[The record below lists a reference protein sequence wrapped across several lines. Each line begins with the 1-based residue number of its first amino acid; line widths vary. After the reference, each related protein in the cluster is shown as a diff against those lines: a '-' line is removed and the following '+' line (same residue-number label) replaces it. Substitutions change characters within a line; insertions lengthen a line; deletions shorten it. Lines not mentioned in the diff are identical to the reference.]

1 MHRSRLS
8 IPGASPGAV
17 GAFSGARGAGQ
28 VARAI
33 LPFQTRGKAAS
44 VQQFLNAFGE
54 ESEGLYPRT
63 KDKLNADFN
72 QSPLLMYFKSLEN
85 GLN

>member
-1 MHRSRLS
+1 MHRSRLG
-8 IPGASPGAV
+8 IPGATPGAA

-33 LPFQTRGKAAS
+33 LPFQTRGEAAS

-63 KDKLNADFN
+63 KDKQCRL
-72 QSPLLMYFKSLEN
+72 QSKPTVNVFQVT
-85 GLN
+85 